1 MENDYIPEDWVDS
14 QLDVESLDDIEVP
27 TEPDTSIEGVTDGT
41 ESTDLIT
48 PTDTTEVE
56 ITVEGEESSETY
68 ETEFPLQQE
77 FVPVKAYHYDEWG
90 NFVVDEY

>member
-14 QLDVESLDDIEVP
+14 QLDVGSLDDIKVP
-27 TEPDTSIEGVTDGT
+27 TEPSTSIEGVTDGT
-41 ESTDLIT
+41 MSTDLIT
-48 PTDTTEVE
+48 PTDTTGVE
-56 ITVEGEESSETY
+56 ITVQGKESSETY
-68 ETEFPLQQE
+68 ETEFPLQQD